1 MNLIDIRMTL
11 LTAFSGSGDELDLH
25 IDDAALHFHVGKWD
39 FRFERKS
46 RLGRPTEKRH
56 GIWRLLKRLESKRVI
71 CRNKNQSQS
80 FAETTL
86 LNQSESFAE
95 KTLLKRIC

>member
-1 MNLIDIRMTL
+1 MGLVMNLICILSAL
-11 LTAFSGSGDELDLH
+11 LSAFSGSGDELDLH

-56 GIWRLLKRLESKRVI
+56 GIWRLLKRLL
-71 CRNKNQSQS
+71 NQSQS

-86 LNQSESFAE
+86 LKQF
-95 KTLLKRIC
+95 C